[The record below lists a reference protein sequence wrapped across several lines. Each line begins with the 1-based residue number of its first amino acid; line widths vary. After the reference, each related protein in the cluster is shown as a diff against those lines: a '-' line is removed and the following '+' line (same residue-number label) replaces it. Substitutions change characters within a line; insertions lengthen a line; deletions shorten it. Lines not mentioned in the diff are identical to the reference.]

1 MPRLGES
8 MSEVS
13 QIEEM
18 YPQTTKEFD
27 KIYVEMYDLFA
38 KKQLDYGPSNISMG
52 QSLETQ
58 EEIDFS
64 LLALSIRMNDK
75 LQRLMNLLRNNKKPN
90 NESIEDTLIDL
101 ANYSVMAL
109 IVKRG
114 KWSK

>member
-1 MPRLGES
+1 MS
-8 MSEVS
+8 QVSEV
-13 QIEEM
+13 EER
-18 YPQTTKEFD
+18 YPQTTKEWTQ
-27 KIYVEMYDLFA
+27 IYTEMYKLFA

-52 QSLETQ
+52 QSLET
-58 EEIDFS
+58 EDEIDFS

-75 LQRLMNLLRNNKKPN
+75 TNRMINLLKNNKKPN

>member
-1 MPRLGES
+1 M
-8 MSEVS
+8 
-13 QIEEM
+13 
-18 YPQTTKEFD
+18 D
-27 KIYVEMYDLFA
+27 
-38 KKQLDYGPSNISMG
+38 
-52 QSLETQ
+52 LETWLLFG
-58 EEIDFS
+58 IFGV

-75 LQRLMNLLRNNKKPN
+75 INRMINLLRNNKEPN